1 MPTGDVWQAVL
12 CPEPLMSDR
21 EGLSPEDV
29 QIAVF
34 LRKLRRVGIADGEL
48 YGLCVALRGEGTGAE
63 AEARLRRIRCR
74 LMENLHQRQKV
85 LDDLDNYADAIRK
98 ARASEGERKKEVIH

>member
-1 MPTGDVWQAVL
+1 MPTEAIWQAVL

-34 LRKLRRVGIADGEL
+34 LRKLRCAGIADREL
-48 YGLCVALRGEGTGAE
+48 CGLCVALRGDEAG
-63 AEARLRRIRCR
+63 AEARLRRIRCC
-74 LMENLHQRQKV
+74 LMESLHQRQKV
-85 LDDLDNYADAIRK
+85 LDDLDNYVDAIRK
-98 ARASEGERKKEVIH
+98 ARASKGERKKEVTH